1 MAVRAYYGTC
11 KTAEGVSEKQV
22 YVPDMDLAEE
32 DFNFI
37 EGDLLIVFF
46 AQTNTVSEPSIVIN
60 IQDTEQESST
70 TSDSGKL
77 IKSLDVAANM
87 ENAWAAGETVIFA
100 YTQKGTT
107 SNYYWEL
114 VDANHAS
121 KDTYGNTKLFDEN
134 NLETLL
140 TEAEDDAENSEIAL
154 TPNALKRFFNL
165 LNGIESGQKEDEGGE
180 GGEGEGDE
188 SEDPVLRVIGLN
200 WTPAIEEDT
209 QDLGTLSLTGDSTN
223 GIQITYPFDSRVQ
236 SLIQESIPFVPQ
248 FTGQLINNGNGKDGE
263 TAALP
268 EEGAEPFITRM
279 IPNDLYFNSTNG
291 LYYGTPE
298 DRKNI
303 ININDGTLTVGND
316 ILTGGIVLDKFT
328 TINGNVQT
336 NGNLTTTGAISAG
349 ASQIS
354 TSGAIKSSVL
364 YEGFNGS
371 TNEGTKISDIYSK
384 KLIMHEAKS
393 GSISIKTTNPFI
405 TSTFDA
411 KIPSNYTPLGVM
423 GYNITNASTSG
434 YGASYCLPYAMILEG
449 TNVRYN
455 LRNINTARDV
465 KVQITCY
472 ILCVAK

>member
-11 KTAEGVSEKQV
+11 KTAEDVSEKQV

-32 DFNFI
+32 NFNFI

-46 AQTNTVSEPSIVIN
+46 AQTNTVSEPSIVIYN
-60 IQDTEQESST
+60 QDPEQELST

-77 IKSLDVAANM
+77 IKSLDVVANM

-100 YTQKGTT
+100 YTQESTT
-107 SNYYWEL
+107 DTYYWEL

-165 LNGIESGQKEDEGGE
+165 LNGIESSQKEDEGDEGGGE

-236 SLIQESIPFVPQ
+236 SLIQKSIPFVPQ

-279 IPNDLYFNSTNG
+279 IPNDLYFNDANG
-291 LYYGTPE
+291 LYYGTP
-298 DRKNI
+298 DNRNNM
-303 ININDGTLTVGND
+303 INVNNGTLTVGNNA
-316 ILTGGIVLDKFT
+316 LTGGIVLNKAT
-328 TINGNVQT
+328 TISGNLQT
-336 NGNLTTTGAISAG
+336 NGTLTTTGAISAG
-349 ASQIS
+349 SGQIS
-354 TSGAIKSSVL
+354 TTGIIKGSTL
-364 YEGFNGS
+364 YEN
-371 TNEGTKISDIYSK
+371 NYPLNQIYSK
-384 KLIMHEAKS
+384 VLYRAYKTSDNLTIGKS
-393 GSISIKTTNPFI
+393 TYQLGDIYVNDVP
-405 TSTFDA
+405 
-411 KIPSNYTPLGVM
+411 NYTPIGIL
-423 GYNITNASTSG
+423 GYNVTNWDSG
-434 YGASYCLPYAMILEG
+434 GRNASYCIPYAMAFYTDHI
-449 TNVRYN
+449 RYN
-455 LRNINTARDV
+455 IRNIHTSESAKV
-465 KVQITCY
+465 KITCLILY
-472 ILCVAK
+472 IHN

>member
-11 KTAEGVSEKQV
+11 KTAEDVSEKQV

-46 AQTNTVSEPSIVIN
+46 AQTNTESNPSIVVYN
-60 IQDTEQESST
+60 QDPEQELST

-77 IKSLDVAANM
+77 IKSLDVVANM

-100 YTQKGTT
+100 YTQESTTGT
-107 SNYYWEL
+107 YYWEL

-165 LNGIESGQKEDEGGE
+165 LNGIESSQEEDEGGE

-268 EEGAEPFITRM
+268 EEGAEPFITRI
-279 IPNDLYFNSTNG
+279 IPNDLYFNNANG
-291 LYYGTPE
+291 LYYGTP
-298 DRKNI
+298 DNRNNM
-303 ININDGTLTVGND
+303 ININNGTLTVGNNA
-316 ILTGGIVLDKFT
+316 LTGGIVLDKAT
-328 TINGNVQT
+328 TISGNLQT
-336 NGNLTTTGAISAG
+336 NGTLTTTGAISAG
-349 ASQIS
+349 SSQIS
-354 TSGAIKSSVL
+354 TTGIIKGSTL
-364 YEGFNGS
+364 YEN
-371 TNEGTKISDIYSK
+371 NYPLNQIYSK
-384 KLIMHEAKS
+384 VLYRAYKTSGNLTIGKS
-393 GSISIKTTNPFI
+393 TYQLGDIYVN
-405 TSTFDA
+405 DVGG
-411 KIPSNYTPLGVM
+411 YTPIGIL
-423 GYNITNASTSG
+423 GYNITNWDSG
-434 YGASYCLPYAMILEG
+434 GQNASYCIPYAMAFYTDHI
-449 TNVRYN
+449 RYN
-455 LRNINTARDV
+455 IRNIHTSQSAKV
-465 KVQITCY
+465 KITCLVLY
-472 ILCVAK
+472 IHN